1 MTVNIQ
7 NVIEIWLEEIPVDEL
22 TSSTTKMI
30 VNDYRREMI
39 DFEHAVASLKE
50 YCTKE
55 LSDWVVEN
63 YAINQR
69 LN

>member
-1 MTVNIQ
+1 MTVNIE

-22 TSSTTKMI
+22 TTNTTKMI
-30 VNDYRREMI
+30 VNDYRRNLI

-63 YAINQR
+63 YQINQR